1 MKIEYLVKSS
11 IDLTKEEI
19 GLFRVLLDKQGQV
32 DSSEGKAERCFKICL
47 VKLDGNAI
55 GIGALKQV
63 YKSPFD
69 YAKVPEIK
77 ENYNYELGY
86 LFVDK
91 NRINANFPGL
101 GIGKYITKLLLNEIK
116 NENVFATTEYDENN
130 PMYHILKSFNFKCIG
145 YTYKG
150 KKTKKSICLMVLS
163 QI

>member
-1 MKIEYLVKSS
+1 MKIEYLVKSPK
-11 IDLTKEEI
+11 DLTKEEI
-19 GLFRVLLDKQGQV
+19 KQFRFLLDKQGQV

-63 YKSPFD
+63 YKTPFN

-91 NRINANFPGL
+91 DKIKVQFQGL
-101 GIGKYITKLLLNEIK
+101 GIGKYITKILLNEIK
-116 NENVFATTEYDENN
+116 NVNVFATTEYDQNN

-145 YTYKG
+145 NTYKG
-150 KKTKKSICLMVLS
+150 KKTKKSICLMVS
-163 QI
+163 NQV

>member
-11 IDLTKEEI
+11 KDLTKEEI
-19 GLFRVLLDKQGQV
+19 KQFRFLLDKQGQV

-63 YKSPFD
+63 YKTPFN
-69 YAKVPEIK
+69 YAKVPEVK

-86 LFVDK
+86 LFVEKDK
-91 NRINANFPGL
+91 IKAQFQGL

-116 NENVFATTEYDENN
+116 NVNVFATTEYDQNN

-145 YTYKG
+145 NTYKG
-150 KKTKKSICLMVLS
+150 KKTKKSICLMVYN
-163 QI
+163 QN

>member
-11 IDLTKEEI
+11 KDLTKEEI
-19 GLFRVLLDKQGQV
+19 RQFRVLLDKQGQV
-32 DSSEGKAERCFKICL
+32 DSSEGKAEQCFKICL
-47 VKLDGNAI
+47 VKINGNAI

-69 YAKVPEIK
+69 YAKIPEIK

-91 NRINANFPGL
+91 DKMKANFQGL

-116 NENVFATTEYDENN
+116 NQTAFATTEYNEKN
-130 PMYHILKSFNFKCIG
+130 PMYHILKSFNFHCVG
-145 YTYKG
+145 NTYKG
-150 KKTKKSICLMVLS
+150 KKTKKSICLMVS
-163 QI
+163 NQN

>member
-11 IDLTKEEI
+11 KDLTKEEI
-19 GLFRVLLDKQGQV
+19 RQFRVLLDKQGQV

-69 YAKVPEIK
+69 YAKVPELK
-77 ENYNYELGY
+77 ENFNYEIGY

-91 NRINANFPGL
+91 DKIKENHQGL
-101 GIGKYITKLLLNEIK
+101 GVGKYITKILLAEIK
-116 NENVFATTEYDENN
+116 NENAFATTEFDTKN
-130 PMYHILKSFNFKCIG
+130 PMYHILKSFGFVSMGEI
-145 YTYKG
+145 YKG
-150 KKTKKSICLMVLS
+150 NKTKKDICLMVLTKN
-163 QI
+163 

>member
-11 IDLTKEEI
+11 KDLTQDEI
-19 GLFRVLLDKQGQV
+19 TKFIILLDRQGQV
-32 DSSEGKAERCFKICL
+32 DSSEGKAERCFKICM
-47 VKLDGNAI
+47 VILDGKAI
-55 GIGALKQV
+55 AIGALKQV

-91 NRINANFPGL
+91 DRINANFQGL
-101 GIGKYITKLLLNEIK
+101 GIGKYITKLLLNEVK

-130 PMYHILKSFNFKCIG
+130 PMYHILLSFGFNCKG
-145 YTYKG
+145 QTYKG
-150 KKTKKSICLMVLS
+150 KKTKKDICLLVLTHN
-163 QI
+163 

>member
-11 IDLTKEEI
+11 NDLTKEEI
-19 GLFRVLLDKQGQV
+19 GQFRVLLDKQGQV
-32 DSSEGKAERCFKICL
+32 DTSEGKAERCFKICL
-47 VKLDGNAI
+47 VKLDENAI

-77 ENYNYELGY
+77 QNYSYELGY

-91 NRINANFPGL
+91 DRIKGNYEGL

-116 NENVFATTEYDENN
+116 NENVFATTEYDDNN
-130 PMYHILKSFNFKCIG
+130 PMYHILKSFDFNCKG
-145 YTYKG
+145 GTYKG
-150 KKTKKSICLMVLS
+150 EKTKKDICLMVLIQS
-163 QI
+163 

>member
-1 MKIEYLVKSS
+1 MKIEYLVKLPK
-11 IDLTKEEI
+11 DLTKDEI
-19 GLFRVLLDKQGQV
+19 AQFRILLDKQGQV

-47 VKLDGNAI
+47 VKLDENTI

-69 YAKVPEIK
+69 YAKIPEIK
-77 ENYNYELGY
+77 ENYKYELGY

-91 NRINANFPGL
+91 DKIKVNFQGL

-130 PMYHILKSFNFKCIG
+130 PMYHILKGFNFKCNG
-145 YTYKG
+145 HTYKG
-150 KKTKKSICLMVLS
+150 KKTKKSICLMVS
-163 QI
+163 NQN

>member
-11 IDLTKEEI
+11 KDLTKEEI
-19 GLFRVLLDKQGQV
+19 RQFRVLLDKQGQV

-63 YKSPFD
+63 YKTPFD
-69 YAKVPEIK
+69 YAKIPEIK

-91 NRINANFPGL
+91 DNIKANFQGL

-116 NENVFATTEYDENN
+116 NENVFATTELNEKNS
-130 PMYHILKSFNFKCIG
+130 MYHILKSFNFESIG
-145 YTYKG
+145 NTYKG
-150 KKTKKSICLMVLS
+150 QKTNKTICLMVS
-163 QI
+163 DNI

>member
-11 IDLTKEEI
+11 KDLTKEEI
-19 GLFRVLLDKQGQV
+19 RQFRVLLDKQGQV

-69 YAKVPEIK
+69 YAKVPELK
-77 ENYNYELGY
+77 ENFNYEIGY

-91 NRINANFPGL
+91 DKIKENHQGL
-101 GIGKYITKLLLNEIK
+101 GVGKNII
-116 NENVFATTEYDENN
+116 
-130 PMYHILKSFNFKCIG
+130 S
-145 YTYKG
+145 
-150 KKTKKSICLMVLS
+150 
-163 QI
+163 

>member
-11 IDLTKEEI
+11 KDLTKEEI
-19 GLFRVLLDKQGQV
+19 KQFRFLLDKQGQV

-63 YKSPFD
+63 YKTPFN

-86 LFVDK
+86 LFVEKDK
-91 NRINANFPGL
+91 IKAQFQGL
-101 GIGKYITKLLLNEIK
+101 GIGNYITKLLLNEIK
-116 NENVFATTEYDENN
+116 NVNVFATTEYDQNN

-145 YTYKG
+145 NTYKG
-150 KKTKKSICLMVLS
+150 KKTKKSICLMVYN
-163 QI
+163 QN

>member
-11 IDLTKEEI
+11 KDLTKEEI
-19 GLFRVLLDKQGQV
+19 IQFRVLLDKQGQV
-32 DSSEGKAERCFKICL
+32 DSSEGKAEQCYKICL

-69 YAKVPEIK
+69 YAKIPEIK
-77 ENYNYELGY
+77 ENYKYELGY

-91 NRINANFPGL
+91 DKIKGNFQGL
-101 GIGKYITKLLLNEIK
+101 GIGKYITKLLLNEII

-130 PMYHILKSFNFKCIG
+130 PMYHILKGFNFKCIG
-145 YTYKG
+145 HTYKG
-150 KKTKKSICLMVLS
+150 KKTEKSICLMVS
-163 QI
+163 NQN

>member
-1 MKIEYLVKSS
+1 MKIEYLVKLSK
-11 IDLTKEEI
+11 DLTKDEI
-19 GLFRVLLDKQGQV
+19 AQFRILLDKQGQV

-47 VKLDGNAI
+47 VKLDENTI

-69 YAKVPEIK
+69 YAKIPEIK

-91 NRINANFPGL
+91 DKMKANFQGM

-130 PMYHILKSFNFKCIG
+130 PMYHILKSFNFQCIG
-145 YTYKG
+145 NTYTG
-150 KKTKKSICLMVLS
+150 KKTKKSICLMVSS
-163 QI
+163 QN